1 MSLNKEQRRVTSAEL
16 KAHFHQ
22 STLTIEALAQTLNIS
37 AAEVRNVLDM
47 HAPNGIFGNKLH
59 TFIHLVW
66 DVRDLIN
73 ENIRQNGNE
82 PKAYSYLKGEKKITG
97 SYSREI
103 SDEEKY
109 FSYWSYR

>member
-37 AAEVRNVLDM
+37 VAEVRNVLDM

-82 PKAYSYLKGEKKITG
+82 PKAYSYLKGEK
-97 SYSREI
+97 E
-103 SDEEKY
+103 D
-109 FSYWSYR
+109 YWFLQ